1 VRAVH
6 LPVDVAGIN
15 EEDGVRPDVAADV
28 RRRILPPFVRLV
40 TSAATSFRLVE
51 EPQVAV
57 DFTAVFAFAF
67 EAVDGEVQATE
78 ASGFVGFL
86 GAVDGEF
93 GGGRTAVPYLS
104 V

>member
-1 VRAVH
+1 
-6 LPVDVAGIN
+6 
-15 EEDGVRPDVAADV
+15 
-28 RRRILPPFVRLV
+28 
-40 TSAATSFRLVE
+40 
-51 EPQVAV
+51 
-57 DFTAVFAFAF
+57 VFAFAF

>member
-1 VRAVH
+1 
-6 LPVDVAGIN
+6 
-15 EEDGVRPDVAADV
+15 
-28 RRRILPPFVRLV
+28 
-40 TSAATSFRLVE
+40 
-51 EPQVAV
+51 
-57 DFTAVFAFAF
+57 VFAFAF

-93 GGGRTAVPYLS
+93 GGGLTAVTYLS